1 MERITTWCVNGNA
14 EDVRVPR
21 VGNTV
26 NQRVYVHSDA
36 FQESDPTRLTRKQS
50 FESNDFRQTL
60 VSALADDG
68 FAFAEG
74 SVVRSILGK
83 NGGLSDWR
91 EFAESWFGMPVDK
104 YMADG
109 GAYRRRR
116 YCVFSTCS
124 ASDEF
129 QLEPPSPHFQ
139 SLVCNTSNGGIE
151 RWYEPFSMEIA
162 NATSLRTILK
172 QARAVFEELSS
183 NRTWHIEVHQ
193 FRIEVF
199 ANEVGKPTPEGI
211 HRDGV
216 AFGMVMMIDRTNV
229 LNGETTI
236 YRNGHGDP
244 IGRFTLVQPL
254 ASLLFDDTKVFHA
267 VSSIVT
273 ETLDRRGF
281 RDVLVITFNT
291 TRR

>member
-1 MERITTWCVNGNA
+1 VLGSGDVERLTTWCVDVA

-26 NQRVYVHSDA
+26 KQRTYVHSHG

-91 EFAESWFGMPVDK
+91 EFAKAGPACRSTNTWPT
-104 YMADG
+104 AAHIA
-109 GAYRRRR
+109 GAVIAYSALAQRRTNSSLSLQAHT
-116 YCVFSTCS
+116 FSR
-124 ASDEF
+124 
-129 QLEPPSPHFQ
+129 L
-139 SLVCNTSNGGIE
+139 LCNTSNGGIE

-162 NATSLRTILK
+162 NGASLRTILK

-254 ASLLFDDTKVFHA
+254 AMP
-267 VSSIVT
+267 
-273 ETLDRRGF
+273 
-281 RDVLVITFNT
+281 TF
-291 TRR
+291 